1 LRGQFSTRFF
11 FPSAPAHS
19 FFLSLK
25 KSVKDLTSEVHRI
38 SGEFMGRLSKGA
50 SEFKRKVGMTPV
62 QFSRM
67 IKERVAEE
75 LEKKKPSE

>member
-1 LRGQFSTRFF
+1 M
-11 FPSAPAHS
+11 
-19 FFLSLK
+19 
-25 KSVKDLTSEVHRI
+25 I
-38 SGEFMGRLSKGA
+38 GEFCGKIIEWSK
-50 SEFKRKVGMTPV
+50 RV